1 MAKNKM
7 RRNPVVQGQSS
18 VGNTASASLFEPI
31 EVWLHQLFRKR
42 PNEARADLSIT
53 DWIVYVGI
61 LLVVLIMPFL
71 YSRAT
76 TENFLTPKE
85 FFSKIAIVL
94 LAGVYCTRIFTRRRI
109 VLARTSMDLPLALF
123 FGFATFSVL
132 WNYNMPSA
140 VRDLRGAFSILLLFP
155 LVVNVVRSRW
165 QVELILWV
173 VIFTGIA
180 TSSIGIMETY
190 NFYFKFDAQNLVQF
204 VRADVEAG
212 KIDPNGSY
220 LPLFPQLA
228 NPDRSMGSVVSTFGN
243 RNYLGTFAMFTA
255 FLPLAFF
262 FYYRSFAMKIVS
274 LILYAWMLY
283 GLYVTR
289 CRAALIGIAIGIIY
303 MVLMIAL
310 NDRNGKLIKKHA
322 RFFLIAVVLIFAGL
336 FMVTMKTMQTDSV
349 LDKLKWTLTLE
360 RTVSN
365 TYERMWVWYATI
377 QGYNKSVGG
386 WLFGRGF
393 GSYKHFFPYQEAETY
408 SDANKETFT
417 PVTFRQAHN
426 DWLQIIAELG
436 VVGLVLF
443 CFLVFRFFASIQGAL
458 RREIFARSGGE
469 MNGDHILLIG
479 VAAAM
484 VAQLLAALPDFPFH
498 RIETAVYAVLFLA
511 LVPVLTESDF
521 FLSPLERRQLP
532 IAPVLGAAFAV
543 MALAGS
549 LVSAYYEHRCWQADE
564 LVRNAD
570 MYMRHTQPEAQNA
583 AKSMLLQAVELD
595 PLPGDPYLKL
605 SQIYEQ
611 QKDAELALNYA
622 DKAFKNINYNA
633 RSTYHSVV
641 FRKMH
646 IYYHLLT
653 NLAEAYRYAT
663 QGLDLTCGTA
673 RSIYYMYAG
682 KIALDITRYPI
693 PEDRRTELTAQAET
707 YLTRALK
714 FEGFELQAQASL
726 AVIKAGQQ
734 KWSEA
739 LTYAASVSAQVADRD
754 PTMLNIMGIA
764 ASNLGD
770 QALAEKS
777 LTKALELNPDNIV
790 FKRDLG
796 VVYIREQRLD
806 MARPHLE
813 DVALSST
820 VPPEIKQHA
829 LSLIASVTAAEIGM
843 VQNLVKA
850 GQEVQAQQILMRLHG
865 ARTVSLEQR
874 EWAESMLIKLNKLPA
889 EEPVAPSIQP
899 LQQQLPNAVVDGIP
913 VTVPQPQLPNA
924 VIEGVPVVLPNAPQQ
939 SVGTQAPPVTAVT
952 EP

>member
-1 MAKNKM
+1 MAKHKG
-7 RRNPVVQGQSS
+7 RRNTVDDEQQATVTRAPAA
-18 VGNTASASLFEPI
+18 TFLEPI
-31 EVWLHQLFRKR
+31 EEALYRLFRKD
-42 PNEARADLSIT
+42 PKEARADLSIT
-53 DWIVYVGI
+53 DWIVYIGI

-94 LAGVYCTRIFTRRRI
+94 LAGIYCTRIFTRRKI

-155 LVVNVVRSRW
+155 LIVNVVRSRW

-190 NFYFKFDAQNLVQF
+190 NFYFKFDAQHLVSF
-204 VRADVEAG
+204 VRDDVEAG
-212 KIDPNGSY
+212 RIDPNGY
-220 LPLFPQLA
+220 YIPLFPQLA
-228 NPDRSMGSVVSTFGN
+228 DPKRQMFSVVSTFGN

-262 FYYRSFAMKIVS
+262 FYYRSLAMKMVS
-274 LILYAWMLY
+274 MFLFAWMLY
-283 GLYVTR
+283 GMYITR
-289 CRAALIGIAIGIIY
+289 CRAAIIGIGVGIVY
-303 MVLMIAL
+303 MVIMLAL
-310 NDRNGKLIKKHA
+310 NDRNRNLIKRHA
-322 RFFLIAVVLIFAGL
+322 RFFIVAVVLIFIGL
-336 FMVTMKTMQTDSV
+336 FAVTMQTMKTDSV

-377 QGYNKSVGG
+377 QSFNRSVGG
-386 WLFGRGF
+386 WMFGRGF
-393 GSYKHFFPYQEAETY
+393 GSFKHFFPYQEAETF

-417 PVTFRQAHN
+417 AVTFRQAHN
-426 DWLQIIAELG
+426 DWLQVVAEMG
-436 VVGLVLF
+436 ITGLILL

-458 RREIFARSGGE
+458 RREIFARAEGQ

-479 VAAAM
+479 IAAAM

-511 LVPVLTESDF
+511 LVPVLTETDF

-532 IAPVLGAAFAV
+532 VKPVVGVVFAMLAA
-543 MALAGS
+543 
-549 LVSAYYEHRCWQADE
+549 VSSAMGAYYEHRCWQADE

-583 AKSMLLQAVELD
+583 AKSMLLRAIELD

-633 RSTYHSVV
+633 RSTYHSAV

-646 IYYHLLT
+646 VYYHLLA
-653 NLAEAYRYAT
+653 NLAEGYRYAT
-663 QGLDLTCGTA
+663 QGLDLTCGNA

-693 PEDRRTELTAQAET
+693 PEDRRTELMGQAET

-714 FEGFELQAQASL
+714 FEGFELQAKASL

-734 KWSEA
+734 KWQEA
-739 LTYAASVSAQVADRD
+739 FNLSASVSEQVADRD
-754 PTMLNIMGIA
+754 PTMLNILGIA

-770 QALAEKS
+770 QGRAEIALQ
-777 LTKALELNPDNIV
+777 KALELHPDNMV

-796 VVYIREQRLD
+796 VVYIRSQRLD
-806 MARPHLE
+806 LARPHLE
-813 DVALSST
+813 EVALSAA
-820 VPPEIKQHA
+820 PPEIKQHA
-829 LSLIASVTAAEIGM
+829 ESLIASVTEAEIGM
-843 VQNLVKA
+843 VQNLLNS
-850 GQEVQAQQILMRLHG
+850 GQGVHAMPILQRLHS
-865 ARTVSLEQR
+865 ARTVSPQQKK
-874 EWAESMLIKLNKLPA
+874 WAEDLLVKINRLPA
-889 EEPVAPSIQP
+889 EAPIAPPQQP
-899 LQQQLPNAVVDGIP
+899 LPNAVIDGQP
-913 VTVPQPQLPNA
+913 VSIPQPQLPDA
-924 VIEGVPVVLPNAPQQ
+924 VIEGVPVVLPNVATSAAAPL
-939 SVGTQAPPVTAVT
+939 TASPAV